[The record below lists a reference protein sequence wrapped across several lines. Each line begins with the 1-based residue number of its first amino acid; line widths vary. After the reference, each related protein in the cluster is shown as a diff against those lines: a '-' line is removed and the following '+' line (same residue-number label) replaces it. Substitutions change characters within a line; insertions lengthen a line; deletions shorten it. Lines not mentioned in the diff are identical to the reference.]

1 MKGTDALGFTLAD
14 FETAAAEL
22 NGIFSPTPQISWPL
36 LNQRC
41 GCEVWIKHENHLPT
55 GSFKIRGG
63 IWYTKNRLK
72 SRNESNGVIAATRGN
87 HGQSV
92 ALSAF
97 SYRIPA
103 SVVVPFGNSI
113 EKNRA
118 MVAYGAELIQFGTDF
133 NDSLEHAHQLATER
147 DLNFFPSFHPLLVQG
162 VGTYAIEF
170 FRRVL
175 DLHTIYV
182 PIGMGSGICGMIAA
196 RNALN
201 LKTEIVGV
209 VAEKAPA
216 YALSFAHRKTIDT
229 SSSDTIADG
238 LAVRKPHPEA
248 LEFILNGA
256 SRIVAVT
263 EKQILNAI
271 GFFFR
276 DTHNIAEG
284 AGASPLAALLTERKN
299 MQGRKVGLVLSG
311 GNIDWELF
319 LRANEQPSTSCKGY

>member
-1 MKGTDALGFTLAD
+1 MRAKGTEALGFTLAD
-14 FETAAAEL
+14 FETAAAAFS
-22 NGIFSPTPQISWPL
+22 GIFSPTPQISWPL

-55 GSFKIRGG
+55 GSFKLRGG
-63 IWYTKNRLK
+63 IWYTENRLK

-92 ALSAF
+92 ALSAL
-97 SYRIPA
+97 SYKIPA
-103 SVVVPFGNSI
+103 SVVVPLGNSI

-133 NDSLEHAHQLATER
+133 NDSLERAYQLASER
-147 DLNFFPSFHPLLVQG
+147 DLSFFPSFHPLLVQG

-170 FRRVL
+170 FRAAP
-175 DLHTIYV
+175 DLHTVYV
-182 PIGMGSGICGMIAA
+182 PIGLGSGICGMIAA

-201 LKTEIVGV
+201 LKTDIVGV

-216 YALSFAHRKTIDT
+216 YALSFARGKPIDT
-229 SSSDTIADG
+229 KSSGTIADG

-256 SRIVAVT
+256 SRVVAVT
-263 EKQILNAI
+263 EKQILDAI
-271 GFFFR
+271 GFLFR

-284 AGASPLAALLTERKN
+284 AGASPLAALLKERKN

-319 LRANEQPSTSCKGY
+319 LCANEQASTS